1 MNKNYFLIFFL
12 FALVSCGTPSVYFNS
27 AYKPQKASAETSDG
41 GWGLSYNRPTVKIAV
56 FEAILRCQSYNSNS
70 RCMVKNIN
78 DSVVSPVEAQKW
90 RKQYDREINNYEQ
103 YTGNAY
109 DPLNGKTYTGT
120 FLKLKGSKKSIA
132 SKKLPNKKVSKKKLS
147 GSGTAFFIN
156 KKGYLITNSHV
167 VKNCN
172 SNEIFYKREKIKVN
186 VIAKDNY
193 LDLALLKSDVR
204 NSDYI
209 SLSNKPPQK
218 LQRVIAAGYPFGKYI
233 SDDMKFTSGIVS
245 SLKGPG
251 DDSTRIQ
258 IDAAL
263 NPGNSGGP
271 IIDEETGELV
281 AVAVAG
287 LRKDVTEGSNFG
299 IKSSSVKSFLSSNR
313 VNPGFSVN
321 FGKKDT
327 AQLLESS
334 VVYIT
339 CK

>member
-1 MNKNYFLIFFL
+1 MKKNYFLILVL
-12 FALVSCGTPSVYFNS
+12 FALVSCGTPAAYFNS
-27 AYKPQKASAETSDG
+27 AYKPQKASAETLDG
-41 GWGLSYNRPTVKIAV
+41 GWGVSYNRPTIKVAV
-56 FEAILRCQSYNSNS
+56 FEAIFRCQSINPSS

-78 DSVVSPVEAQKW
+78 DSVVTPAEAQKW
-90 RKQYDREINNYEQ
+90 RSQYDKEINNYEQ

-120 FLKLKGSKKSIA
+120 FLKLKGSKKSTV
-132 SKKLPNKKVSKKKLS
+132 SKKLPIKTGSKKKQS

-167 VKNCN
+167 VESCN
-172 SNEIFYKREKIKVN
+172 SNEIFYKRKKVKVN
-186 VIAKDNY
+186 VIAKDKY
-193 LDLALLKSDVR
+193 LDLALLKSDIR

-209 SLSNKPPQK
+209 SLSSKPPKK

-233 SDDMKFTSGIVS
+233 SDDMKFTSGIIS

-271 IIDEETGELV
+271 IIDEETGELI

-287 LRKDVTEGSNFG
+287 LRKDITEASNFG
-299 IKSSSVKSFLSSNR
+299 IKTSSVKSFLSSNR
-313 VNPGFSVN
+313 VNPGFSIN
-321 FGKKDT
+321 FGKKDN

>member
-1 MNKNYFLIFFL
+1 MKKNYFLILVL
-12 FALVSCGTPSVYFNS
+12 FALVSCGTPAAYFNS
-27 AYKPQKASAETSDG
+27 AYKPQKASAETYDG
-41 GWGLSYNRPTVKIAV
+41 GWGVSYNRPTIKIAV
-56 FEAILRCQSYNSNS
+56 FEAILRCQSFNPNA

-78 DSVVSPVEAQKW
+78 DSVVPPAEAQKW
-90 RKQYDREINNYEQ
+90 RSQYDAEINNYEQ
-103 YTGNAY
+103 YAGNAY
-109 DPLNGKTYTGT
+109 DPVNGKTFSGT
-120 FLKLKGSKKSIA
+120 FLKLKGSKKTLVEKKP
-132 SKKLPNKKVSKKKLS
+132 SKKVTKKEQS

-167 VKNCN
+167 VENCN
-172 SNEIFYKREKIKVN
+172 SNEIFYKRKKIKVD
-186 VIAKDNY
+186 VVAKDRY
-193 LDLALLKSDVR
+193 LDLALLKSNIS

-209 SLSNKPPQK
+209 SLENKPPQK
-218 LQRVIAAGYPFGKYI
+218 LQRIIAAGYPFGKYI
-233 SDDMKFTSGIVS
+233 SDDMKFTSGIIS

-271 IIDEETGELV
+271 IIDEETGKLI

-287 LRKDVTEGSNFG
+287 LRKDITEASNFG
-299 IKSSSVKSFLSSNR
+299 IKTSSVKSFLSSNR
-313 VNPGFSVN
+313 VSPGFSIN